1 MKGKRIMNAK
11 KFNLELQKAIQLKT
25 ITPNWVLN
33 LYRNDKVSYLHH
45 VPVSELLKQN
55 YTTIIKECKDTDL
68 IPMVNIMYQYKEM
81 QPTIKDNYI
90 LLIQKCKTLGE
101 FKELLRVGYLDNKK
115 YFNDNL
121 EILLGNIPNEYIF
134 FLSTKNKIEKDLVKN
149 RDGFFK
155 EKNQE
160 ILDKFL
166 TENKKEYIEF
176 LFFRSDKEK
185 TKEEEISIDLVLEL
199 IEEILEHENLKY
211 KDIQHI
217 GGGAFSEIIKIGTKI
232 IKVGK
237 KRHNYEIPYDKAIL
251 QPIIR
256 VDLSKISNIDTTI
269 EVMENVDTNF
279 FISKEELYNFYVT
292 LRERGII
299 FADIKAQN
307 LGILLKDNKVNW
319 NKKISLDN
327 ENKGIKNT
335 YEEEVLK
342 KGELVILD
350 TDYLYTEEAL
360 PKIMAKEG
368 MMCWGSE
375 EAFEFEEKYQKSK
388 QPKKGK

>member
-1 MKGKRIMNAK
+1 MNAK

-81 QPTIKDNYI
+81 QPTIKNNYI

-121 EILLGNIPNEYIF
+121 EILLENIPNEYIF

-185 TKEEEISIDLVLEL
+185 TKEEEISVDLVLEL

-211 KDIQHI
+211 KDIQYI

-327 ENKGIKNT
+327 ANKGIKNT

-350 TDYLYTEEAL
+350 TDYLYKEEEL

-388 QPKKGK
+388 PKKGK

>member
-1 MKGKRIMNAK
+1 MNAK

-25 ITPNWVLN
+25 ITSNWVLN

-68 IPMVNIMYQYKEM
+68 ISMVNIMYQYKEM

-101 FKELLRVGYLDNKK
+101 FKELLRAGYLDNKK

-211 KDIQHI
+211 KDIQYI
-217 GGGAFSEIIKIGTKI
+217 GGGGFSEIIKIGTKI
-232 IKVGK
+232 IKIGK
-237 KRHNYEIPYDKAIL
+237 KRHNYEIPYDKTIL

-279 FISKEELYNFYVT
+279 FISKEEQYQFYVS

-307 LGILLKDNKVNW
+307 LGILLKDNKVHW
-319 NKKISLDN
+319 DKKISLDN
-327 ENKGIKNT
+327 VNKGIKNT

-350 TDYLYTEEAL
+350 TDYLYTEEDFQ
-360 PKIMAKEG
+360 KIFAKEG

-375 EAFEFEEKYQKSK
+375 EAIEFEERYQKSK
-388 QPKKGK
+388 HKKGKNNR

>member
-1 MKGKRIMNAK
+1 MNAK

-25 ITPNWVLN
+25 ITSNWVLN

-68 IPMVNIMYQYKEM
+68 ISMVNIMYQYKEM

-101 FKELLRVGYLDNKK
+101 FKELLRAGYLDNKK

-149 RDGFFK
+149 RDRFFK

-160 ILDKFL
+160 ILNNFL

-185 TKEEEISIDLVLEL
+185 TKEEENLIELVVKL
-199 IEEILEHENLKY
+199 IEEILNHENLEY
-211 KDIQHI
+211 KDIKYI

-237 KRHNYEIPYDKAIL
+237 KRHNYQIPYDKSIL

-279 FISKEELYNFYVT
+279 FISKEEQYQFYVS

-307 LGILLKDNKVNW
+307 LGILLKDNKVHW

-327 ENKGIKNT
+327 VNKGIKNT

-350 TDYLYTEEAL
+350 TDYLYTEEDFQ
-360 PKIMAKEG
+360 KISAKEG

-375 EAFEFEEKYQKSK
+375 EAFEFEERYQKSK
-388 QPKKGK
+388 HKKGKNNR

>member
-1 MKGKRIMNAK
+1 M
-11 KFNLELQKAIQLKT
+11 
-25 ITPNWVLN
+25 
-33 LYRNDKVSYLHH
+33 
-45 VPVSELLKQN
+45 
-55 YTTIIKECKDTDL
+55 
-68 IPMVNIMYQYKEM
+68 
-81 QPTIKDNYI
+81 
-90 LLIQKCKTLGE
+90 
-101 FKELLRVGYLDNKK
+101 RVGYLDNKK

-121 EILLGNIPNEYIF
+121 EILLGNIPNEYIL
-134 FLSTKNKIEKDLVKN
+134 FLATKNKIEKDLVKN

-160 ILDKFL
+160 ILNNFL

-211 KDIQHI
+211 KDIQYI

-237 KRHNYEIPYDKAIL
+237 KRHNYEIPYDKTIL

-327 ENKGIKNT
+327 ANKGIKNT

-350 TDYLYTEEAL
+350 TDYLYTEEEL

>member
-1 MKGKRIMNAK
+1 MNAK

-33 LYRNDKVSYLHH
+33 LYKNDKVSYLHH

-121 EILLGNIPNEYIF
+121 EILLGNIPNEYIL
-134 FLSTKNKIEKDLVKN
+134 FLATKNKIEKDLVKN

-160 ILDKFL
+160 ILNNFL

-211 KDIQHI
+211 KDIQYI

-237 KRHNYEIPYDKAIL
+237 KRHNYEIPYDKTIL

-327 ENKGIKNT
+327 ANKGIKNT

-350 TDYLYTEEAL
+350 TDYLYTEEEL

>member
-1 MKGKRIMNAK
+1 MNAK
-11 KFNLELQKAIQLKT
+11 KFNLELQKAIQLKK

-68 IPMVNIMYQYKEM
+68 ISMVNIMYQYKEM

-101 FKELLRVGYLDNKK
+101 FKELLRAGYLDNKK

-211 KDIQHI
+211 KDIQYI

-237 KRHNYEIPYDKAIL
+237 KRHNYEISYDKAIL

-327 ENKGIKNT
+327 ANKGIKNT

-350 TDYLYTEEAL
+350 TDYLYTEEDFQ
-360 PKIMAKEG
+360 KISTKEG

-375 EAFEFEEKYQKSK
+375 EAFEFEERYQKSK
-388 QPKKGK
+388 HKKEKNNR